1 MENYDDK
8 TTKNLGNIQTY
19 SQEVYKLKE
28 QKHVAELNEESSSQQ
43 NDDVEI
49 RLNGNTQSST
59 VPKSIMKNSANN
71 SNTLNGSSSG
81 NSVMNSANTNDIEE
95 TVVTP
100 KKPIQK
106 VIPSRNTELMSS
118 VKHSNDSLSTTVVT
132 NGDCIGY
139 VKPNSPMKTIN
150 GGSVV
155 GGGNGLT
162 GLGVSILTNNNKFTT
177 NASSSTTGGIK
188 SPVGNSANKIM
199 TGKAHRTVTWNH
211 DIPPEKLSFTMRREF
226 DRQREE
232 IELMSQLR
240 SIIETRLKMTLPE
253 DIASALTDG
262 VILCHLANYVRPRS
276 VASIHVP
283 SPGVSKL
290 TMARCRRNVDN
301 FLEACRK
308 IGVDENYRFTANISY
323 TNF

>member
-1 MENYDDK
+1 MILYLCREYK
-8 TTKNLGNIQTY
+8 EALKQQR

-28 QKHVAELNEESSSQQ
+28 QKHIGELNDDSSSSQQ
-43 NDDVEI
+43 NEDLEI

-95 TVVTP
+95 TIVTP

-118 VKHSNDSLSTTVVT
+118 AKHSNDSLSTTVVT

-150 GGSVV
+150 GGNVV

-188 SPVGNSANKIM
+188 SPVGNSANKII
-199 TGKAHRTVTWNH
+199 TGKAHR
-211 DIPPEKLSFTMRREF
+211 
-226 DRQREE
+226 
-232 IELMSQLR
+232 
-240 SIIETRLKMTLPE
+240 
-253 DIASALTDG
+253 
-262 VILCHLANYVRPRS
+262 
-276 VASIHVP
+276 
-283 SPGVSKL
+283 
-290 TMARCRRNVDN
+290 
-301 FLEACRK
+301 
-308 IGVDENYRFTANISY
+308 
-323 TNF
+323 